1 MTVVQIK
8 GKTEWKCFR
17 ARSGRNWIAICDPL
31 GLTMQSETWAIL
43 MEDIA
48 QALNAM
54 FSDLL
59 KEQGLAQFLRDQ
71 GWRPVGQIPSK
82 PADIWFDLPFV
93 TNVTRPPERDTP
105 VAVH

>member
-1 MTVVQIK
+1 MNIVKIK
-8 GKTEWKCFR
+8 GRTEWRCFR
-17 ARSGRNWIAICDPL
+17 AKGENWVAVCDPL
-31 GLTMQSETWAIL
+31 GLTIQSETWATL

-48 QALNAM
+48 HTLNAM

-59 KEQGLAQFLRDQ
+59 KERELEQFLRNQ
-71 GWRPVGQIPSK
+71 GWRPVGRIPSK

-93 TNVTRPPERDTP
+93 TSVTRPAGRDTQ